1 MDCFYQVIR
10 LSKSEDIEM
19 QKVLNTKISRLV
31 SYALLSGAVAL
42 SAGCSGDTDEAQPA
56 EKAAT
61 QQNTMDVKQPAV
73 VEAPKVALQPAPAPV
88 IEEKVEAAKEVVK
101 ETPKEVVKQVAV
113 APSGE
118 AAYAT
123 CVGCHGMKAEGGL
136 GPRLNNQKPEDIV
149 AKLEKYKA
157 GEQMGPMTGMMA
169 PMAAGLSADDMQA
182 VAEYVVTL
190 K

>member
-1 MDCFYQVIR
+1 M
-10 LSKSEDIEM
+10 K
-19 QKVLNTKISRLV
+19 KVLKTKISHLV
-31 SYALLSGAVAL
+31 SYALLSGAVVL
-42 SAGCSGDTDEAQPA
+42 SAGCSGDSDEAQST
-56 EKAAT
+56 ETTAT
-61 QQNTMDVKQPAV
+61 QQNAMDVKQPAI
-73 VEAPKVALQPAPAPV
+73 VEAPKVALQPAPAPAPV
-88 IEEKVEAAKEVVK
+88 IEEKVEAPKEVVK
-101 ETPKEVVKQVAV
+101 EAPKEVVKEVAQEVAV

-123 CVGCHGMKAEGGL
+123 CVGCHGAKAEGGL

-169 PMAAGLSADDMQA
+169 PMAAGLTVDDMQA
-182 VAEYVVTL
+182 IAEYVVTL

>member
-1 MDCFYQVIR
+1 M
-10 LSKSEDIEM
+10 K
-19 QKVLNTKISRLV
+19 KVLNTKISHLV
-31 SYALLSGAVAL
+31 SYALLSGAVVL
-42 SAGCSGDTDEAQPA
+42 SAGCSGDSDEAQPA

-73 VEAPKVALQPAPAPV
+73 VETPKVALQPAPAPV
-88 IEEKVEAAKEVVK
+88 IEEKAEAAKEVVK
-101 ETPKEVVKQVAV
+101 ETPKEAVNEVVKQVAV

-123 CVGCHGMKAEGGL
+123 CVGCHGAKAEGGL

-157 GEQMGPMTGMMA
+157 GEQLGPMTGMMA
-169 PMAAGLSADDMQA
+169 PMAAGLSTDDMQA

>member
-1 MDCFYQVIR
+1 M
-10 LSKSEDIEM
+10 K
-19 QKVLNTKISRLV
+19 KVLNTKVSRLV
-31 SYALLSGAVAL
+31 SYALLSGAVVL
-42 SAGCSGDTDEAQPA
+42 SAGCSGDSDEAQST
-56 EKAAT
+56 ETAAT
-61 QQNTMDVKQPAV
+61 QQSAMDVKQPAV
-73 VEAPKVALQPAPAPV
+73 VEAPKEALQSAPAPAPV
-88 IEEKVEAAKEVVK
+88 IEEKVEAPKEVVK
-101 ETPKEVVKQVAV
+101 ETPKEVVKEVAV

-123 CVGCHGMKAEGGL
+123 CVGCHGAKAEGGL

-169 PMAAGLSADDMQA
+169 PMAAGLTADDMQA
-182 VAEYVVTL
+182 IAEYVVTL